1 MSFQQGLSGL
11 NAATKSLEAI
21 GNNVA
26 NANTAGFK
34 QSQVQFADIYA
45 STLVG
50 SGAAQ
55 VGIGTQVAQVAQL
68 FTQGNISASNN
79 PLDMA
84 INGGGF
90 FRMSNNGAISY
101 ARNGQ
106 FTLSKEGFIESAS
119 GGRLTGYPADANG
132 NVAIGAPAELK
143 IDKADLAPAAT
154 TNYEL
159 KLTLDSRKAVLPA
172 ASFDPTDPTTF
183 SDSTSV
189 PVYDSL
195 GNSHVLRTFY
205 VKTATS
211 AAGSTWTVFATNDD
225 VPVGYVPPAVPV
237 ALGTMDFNNGGVL
250 TGTTPSPL
258 VAAMTVTT
266 GAATPYNIS
275 IDQSGSQQFAQDF
288 GVAKQLPDGYAAGML
303 TGFSVSKNGE
313 IVGRYTNGQVN
324 ILGQVI
330 LSSFANPNGL
340 QNIGDNQWVETAESG
355 VPLTSTPGSSGLGSV
370 QSSRI
375 EDSNVDLTEELV
387 NMITAQRYYQANAQT
402 IKTQDQILQT
412 LVNLR

>member
-26 NANTAGFK
+26 NASTVGFK
-34 QSQVQFADIYA
+34 QSQVQFSDIYA

-55 VGIGTQVAQVAQL
+55 IGIGTQVSRVAQL
-68 FTQGNISASNN
+68 FSQGNVTASNN

-90 FRMSNNGAISY
+90 FRMSDNGAISY

-106 FTLSKEGFIESAS
+106 FILSKEGYIESGS
-119 GGRLTGYPADANG
+119 GQRLTGYLADANG
-132 NVAIGAPAELK
+132 TVAIGAPAELR

-154 TNYEL
+154 TIYEL
-159 KLTLDSRKAVLPA
+159 KLTLDSRKADLSA
-172 ASFDPTDPTTF
+172 ASFDATDPTTF

-205 VKTATS
+205 VKTAS
-211 AAGSTWTVFATNDD
+211 GSTGATWSVFATNDD
-225 VPVGYVPPAVPV
+225 VPIGYVPPAAPV
-237 ALGTMDFNNGGVL
+237 ALGTMSFNNSGTL
-250 TGTTPSPL
+250 TGTTPSPI
-258 VAAMTVTT
+258 VAAMAVTS
-266 GAATPYNIS
+266 GAATPFNIS
-275 IDQSGSQQFAQDF
+275 IDHSGSQQFAQDF
-288 GVAKQLPDGYAAGML
+288 GVAKQLPDGYGAGTL
-303 TGFSVSKNGE
+303 TGFSVSTNGE
-313 IVGRYTNGQVN
+313 IVGRYTNGRVN

-340 QNIGDNQWVETAESG
+340 QNIGDNQWVETSESG
-355 VPLTSTPGSSGLGSV
+355 VPLTSAPGSSGLGAV
-370 QSSRI
+370 QSSRV
-375 EDSNVDLTEELV
+375 EDSNVDLTAELV